1 MKYSKLSAF
10 KRRQINLT
18 FFKDF
23 TATQAAA
30 WTHLNRNTINL
41 HFNRFREAINL
52 WQLKE
57 FERLKG
63 EFEVDESYFGAH
75 RVRGKRGRGASGKTP
90 VFGILKRDG
99 KVYVTIVKNCSKAA
113 LMPVIKGKIVEG
125 STIYSD
131 GWTAYDGVI
140 LSGYKHKRVF
150 HHENE
155 FARGKNHINGIESF
169 WSYAKRRLAKFN
181 GVPRHTFALHLAECQ
196 FRFNYRDYNSFTK
209 NLKKALSLLV

>member
-1 MKYSKLSAF
+1 MKHSKISDYQILKILSF
-10 KRRQINLT
+10 

-30 WTHLNRNTINL
+30 WVGFNRKTLNRYFNL
-41 HFNRFREAINL
+41 FRRAIFA
-52 WQLKE
+52 WQQKELK
-57 FERLKG
+57 RLKG
-63 EFEVDESYFGAH
+63 EFEIDESYFGAH

-90 VFGILKRDG
+90 VFGVLKRGG
-99 KVYVTIVKNCSKAA
+99 KVYVTIVKDCSKAA

-196 FRFNYRDYNSFTK
+196 FRFNYRDQLSFTK
-209 NLKKALSLLV
+209 TLKKAIKLLV